1 MKPFKKILCPID
13 FSAVSRMALK
23 LAHDLAQQ
31 LTAQL
36 TVFHVV
42 DMARLSIGSLVP
54 NTQTFDF
61 TQIRANREMS
71 ALKRTLGN
79 GAIRFE
85 IETGFPHRMIVR
97 KALDD
102 DIDLIVMG
110 THGIGGFEKLFLGST
125 TEKVL
130 HQIDVPLLAVSPR
143 VEPDVDQDGA
153 VRFRTLL
160 MPVDFAKGSVA
171 TAEYALALA
180 RQYGARLLALH
191 VFEPPLEAYRGSAA
205 WLNPVD
211 LEGMFER
218 MMAER
223 QRRLEALIPA
233 EVRSWCEVEVQV
245 LRGNAFEILR
255 RVAEQKHADL
265 IVMGAHGYGK
275 GAIGWLGST
284 THKMIR
290 SAPCP
295 VMAVRKKV

>member
-1 MKPFKKILCPID
+1 MRPFKKILCPID
-13 FSAVSRMALK
+13 FSAVSRVALK
-23 LAHDLAQQ
+23 FAHDLTQQ
-31 LTAQL
+31 LAAQL
-36 TVFHVV
+36 TVYHVV
-42 DMARLSIGSLVP
+42 DMAALSVSNLVP
-54 NTQTFDF
+54 NTQAYDL
-61 TQIRANREMS
+61 TQVRANREMS
-71 ALKRTLGN
+71 TLKRTLEN
-79 GAIRFE
+79 GTVRFE

-97 KALDD
+97 KALDA

-110 THGIGGFEKLFLGST
+110 THGASGFEKLFLGST

-130 HQIDVPLLAVSPR
+130 HQIDVPLLAVPPG

-160 MPVDFAKGSVA
+160 MPVDFGKGSVA

-180 RQYGARLLALH
+180 RQYGARLIALH
-191 VFEPPLEAYRGSAA
+191 AFEPPLEAYSGSAA
-205 WLNPVD
+205 RLSPVD

-223 QRRLEALIPA
+223 RRRLEALIPE

-245 LRGNAFEILR
+245 LRGNVFEILR
-255 RVAEQKHADL
+255 RVAEQRHADL

-295 VMAVRKKV
+295 VLAVRKKA